1 MGAPQ
6 IIGLGMA
13 TLDVLI
19 RLKEMPTWERG
30 TRFSAFRLDG
40 GGPVATAMVAA
51 ARLGARAA
59 FVGTAGGD
67 TAGELKVRFLAEYGV
82 DISHLVR
89 YPGAEETIILV
100 YVQEGTGERVFSG
113 PERLGQHLLRPEEL
127 DREWLLSAEYLHL
140 DGHHPEAALAAA
152 QWMHS
157 AGKTVTFDGGKT
169 RGAIHP
175 LAREI
180 IRYVDILICGEG
192 FVQAL
197 TGVEGLWPAAEA
209 ALALGPRVVVQ
220 TLGDKGSYTL
230 TAEERFHTP
239 AFRVE
244 VVDTT
249 GAGDVFHGAYLVGLL
264 QGWNLRT
271 TALFASAV
279 AALKCTKLGGRA
291 GIPTM
296 AEALA
301 FLTEQGVPIVGPA
314 VAEG

>member
-1 MGAPQ
+1 MAAPQ

-19 RLKEMPTWERG
+19 RLREMPTWERG

-51 ARLGARAA
+51 ARLGAHAA
-59 FVGTAGGD
+59 FVGTAGTD
-67 TAGELKVRFLAEYGV
+67 TAGQLKVQFLAEYGV
-82 DISHLVR
+82 DLSHLVR
-89 YPGAEETIILV
+89 RPGPEETIVLV
-100 YVQEGTGERVFSG
+100 YVQEGTGERIFSG
-113 PERLGQHLLRPEEL
+113 PERMGQHPLRPEEL
-127 DREWLLSAEYLHL
+127 DREWLLSAKYLHL
-140 DGHHPEAALAAA
+140 DGHHAEAALAAA

-169 RGAIHP
+169 RGPISP
-175 LAREI
+175 VVREI

-192 FVQAL
+192 FAQAL

-220 TLGDKGSYTL
+220 TLGAEGSYTL
-230 TAEERFHTP
+230 TREERFHTP
-239 AFRVE
+239 AFSVE

-264 QGWNLRT
+264 HGWDLRT
-271 TALFASAV
+271 VALFSSAV

-296 AEALA
+296 EEALA
-301 FLTEQGVPIVGPA
+301 FLAAQGVPIAQVPQK
-314 VAEG
+314 EG